1 MTKKSKSLD
10 FNFFP
15 FHGGKP
21 YSRVITPRVTRPIS
35 LHAPAS
41 AFPAFVLSFLP
52 SCLCFKTL
60 PTHLILTHLTSL
72 LPHRGHKQELNVT
85 APEA

>member
-52 SCLCFKTL
+52 RSALGHNCGVKIFFKSQL
-60 PTHLILTHLTSL
+60 RFNLFLDVLRDH
-72 LPHRGHKQELNVT
+72 
-85 APEA
+85 